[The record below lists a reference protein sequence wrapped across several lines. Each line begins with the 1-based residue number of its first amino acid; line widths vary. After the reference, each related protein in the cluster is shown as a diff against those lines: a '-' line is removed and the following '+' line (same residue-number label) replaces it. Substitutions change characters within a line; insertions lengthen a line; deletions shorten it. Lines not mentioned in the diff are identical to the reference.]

1 VLIKTGTRRALPQD
15 VRNLFAALAIASV
28 IVVPSLAAAQDR
40 VTLDEVIPALS
51 GTELGAMTL
60 GAAPPPGSS
69 RVVRRSEVLNALR
82 REGRPTEGFVIPRS
96 TRIHRG
102 ARVLNQ
108 SQLARLLTPSVAA
121 AFAPCTV
128 SELQLPETAT
138 LPTGGIDVRTDANR
152 PSRSGNASA
161 IAVVSSGNRET
172 RIPIRASVTCP
183 APAIE
188 AGDRVEVVVAIGNVR
203 ASARGEARQP
213 GRVGDTINVR
223 IASGN
228 RRAVSAL
235 VLNASTVEVIQ

>member
-1 VLIKTGTRRALPQD
+1 MRKLH
-15 VRNLFAALAIASV
+15 AALAIASV
-28 IVVPSLAAAQDR
+28 IVLPTLAEAQDR
-40 VTLDEVIPALS
+40 ITLDEVIPALS
-51 GTELGAMTL
+51 GTELGALTL

-82 REGRPTEGFVIPRS
+82 REGRPTEGFAIPRS

-108 SQLARLLTPSVAA
+108 AQLARLLTPAVAA

-128 SELQLPETAT
+128 GELQLPESAT
-138 LPTGGIDVRTDANR
+138 LPSGGIDVSADANR

-183 APAIE
+183 APVIE

-213 GRVGDTINVR
+213 GRIGDSINVR

-228 RRAVSAL
+228 RRAITAR
-235 VLNASTVEVIQ
+235 VLDASTVEVLQ